1 MKVFFH
7 LGQYLILMKQ
17 VFKKPDKFSV
27 FHRNTI
33 READSLGIES
43 LWIVAIISLFMGGVA
58 TIQMAFNIDTP
69 LIPQYT
75 IGFGARQTI
84 VMELSPTIISLILA
98 GKVGSRI
105 ASEIGTMRITEQI
118 DAMEIMGVNSAGYLI
133 LPKIAAIV
141 IINPILMVI
150 SIALSLFGGWIIGT
164 TTGLITS
171 YDYVYGIQM
180 DFRIYDIVYALTKT
194 AVFAFL
200 IASVSGYYGYYS
212 EGGATGVG
220 KSSTNAVVQA
230 SILII
235 LFNLILTQL
244 MLSD

>member
-1 MKVFFH
+1 
-7 LGQYLILMKQ
+7 
-17 VFKKPDKFSV
+17 
-27 FHRNTI
+27 
-33 READSLGIES
+33 
-43 LWIVAIISLFMGGVA
+43 
-58 TIQMAFNIDTP
+58 
-69 LIPQYT
+69 
-75 IGFGARQTI
+75 
-84 VMELSPTIISLILA
+84 MELSPTIISLILA

-150 SIALSLFGGWIIGT
+150 SIALSLFGGWVIGT

>member
-1 MKVFFH
+1 MKIFSH
-7 LGQYLILMKQ
+7 LGKYVLLMLQ
-17 VFKKPDKFSV
+17 VFRKPDKFRI
-27 FHRNTI
+27 FHKNTL
-33 READSLGIES
+33 REVESLGLES
-43 LWIVAIISLFMGGVA
+43 LWIVSIVSLFMGGVA

-84 VMELSPTIISLILA
+84 VLELAPTIISLILA

-118 DAMEIMGVNSAGYLI
+118 DAIEIMGVNSAGYLI

-141 IINPILMVI
+141 FINPILVTF
-150 SIALSLFGGWIIGT
+150 SIGLGLLGGWIIGT

-171 YDYVYGIQM
+171 YDYIYGIQVG
-180 DFRIYDIVYALTKT
+180 FRVYDVVYALVKT

-200 IASVSGYYGYYS
+200 IASISGYYGFYTS
-212 EGGATGVG
+212 GGATGVG
-220 KSSTNAVVQA
+220 RSSTKAVVQS
-230 SILII
+230 SIFII

-244 MLSD
+244 MLND